1 MGTKGDSVI
10 MSGVLRYD
18 EIYVIIT
25 FSVFMMPK
33 AKKLW
38 EDLQLNKTSRFYKLL
53 KDISKISNDKS
64 FYFSRA
70 KFEGIIAVFTKF
82 KEYLNKERK
91 KERKKNG
98 I

>member
-10 MSGVLRYD
+10 ISGVLRYD
-18 EIYVIIT
+18 EIFVTIT

-38 EDLQLNKTSRFYKLL
+38 DDLQLNKTSRFSKLL
-53 KDISKISNDKS
+53 KNFSKISNDKS

-70 KFEGIIAVFTKF
+70 KFGGISGVYKV
-82 KEYLNKERK
+82 
-91 KERKKNG
+91 
-98 I
+98 

>member
-10 MSGVLRYD
+10 ISGVLRYD

-38 EDLQLNKTSRFYKLL
+38 EDLHLNKTSRFYKLINHSTL
-53 KDISKISNDKS
+53 VEQSL
-64 FYFSRA
+64 
-70 KFEGIIAVFTKF
+70 EELAVFTKF
-82 KEYLNKERK
+82 KEYLKKK

>member
-1 MGTKGDSVI
+1 MGTKGDSLIVMQI
-10 MSGVLRYD
+10 KLMLLLLYYLRCIEVWRNLCHYN
-18 EIYVIIT
+18 V
-25 FSVFMMPK
+25 SVFMMPK

-70 KFEGIIAVFTKF
+70 KFGGISGVYKV
-82 KEYLNKERK
+82 
-91 KERKKNG
+91 
-98 I
+98 